1 MKKLFT
7 SIKVF
12 LIKLLSR
19 VGAYIKRIG
28 DFRKIK
34 TKLIVAF
41 LVPIILIVVQ
51 GSITYFNSTGTARE
65 NAIQSSSIALDNS
78 GKYLEVVFETVEN
91 LSGQLF
97 SNSDIQTLLGNNF
110 RVDDIMGKIDIKKK
124 AENYVINVSVFSPA
138 VENITIIPADE
149 NVYPITSKISTSA
162 SLGQLQD
169 TESYKLLE
177 STNVNGAWF
186 GSHKELDELNKTNN
200 NYYSLTYMRLI
211 PDLSTM
217 KIIGMILI
225 DVKPSVISELSEGI
239 MLSEQQQ
246 IHLISPDGRIIT
258 NGVDST
264 ETSAITEQEFYKNI
278 VSSENK
284 SGYESIVYDGTKF
297 LMTYAKIADSGNILI
312 GFIPEN
318 ELNAASRNVV
328 INTIVFILIAVL
340 IAFAVGITIS
350 NSMSRTIDRIIDAS
364 GKAALGDLSVSFK
377 SRRKDELGILTKSV
391 NSMIGNMRALIEQ
404 TMGVSEKVSKSAIV
418 VSSTSDQVSAVSH
431 DISKAIQE
439 IAQGASAQAS
449 DAEQCVEKISLLAE
463 NINYVADNAKS
474 IEKLTHDTMSETQN
488 GLSAVTDLDVKAGR
502 TTAIS
507 KEIME
512 NIKELELHSKS
523 IGNITKVISSIADQ
537 TNLLSLNAAI
547 EAATAGD
554 AGKGFAVV
562 ADEVRKL
569 ADQSMESAREISNI
583 IKNTQEQTEKAV
595 EKTADTEAILLSQNE
610 AVQST
615 IQIFKRIM
623 SSMENL
629 SVQVDQIIL
638 RISEMEKNKE
648 QAINSIQN
656 ISAVSEETAASSEE
670 VTASTQEQA
679 SAIEELSRFA
689 EELRESSSELQ
700 SSIER
705 FTL

>member
-1 MKKLFT
+1 M
-7 SIKVF
+7 
-12 LIKLLSR
+12 KLLSSFVNLSKNLLAKITPYTR
-19 VGAYIKRIG
+19 RIT
-28 DFRKIK
+28 DFKKIR

-97 SNSDIQTLLGNNF
+97 SNADIQALLRRDYDMSN
-110 RVDDIMGKIDIKKK
+110 IMERIEITRKV
-124 AENYVINVSVFSPA
+124 ESYVMNVSVFSPA

-149 NVYPITSKISTSA
+149 ILYPITSKTSSSA
-162 SLGQLQD
+162 LLSQLQD

-177 STNVNGAWF
+177 STKGNGAWF
-186 GSHKELDELNKTNN
+186 GSHKELDEINKTNDN
-200 NYYSLTYMRLI
+200 NYCLTYMRLI

-217 KIIGMILI
+217 KIIGMIVI
-225 DVKPSVISELSEGI
+225 DVKPIIISDLSEGI
-239 MLSEQQQ
+239 KLSKQQI
-246 IHLISPDGRIIT
+246 IHLISPDGRIIA
-258 NGVDST
+258 NGNDST
-264 ETSAITEQEFYKNI
+264 ESSTITQQDFYHNI
-278 VSSENK
+278 VSAEKK

-297 LMTYAKIADSGNILI
+297 LMTYAKVADSGNILM

-318 ELNAASRNVV
+318 ELNAASRSIV
-328 INTIVFILIAVL
+328 ISTLVFILVAVL

-350 NSMSRTIDRIIDAS
+350 NSMSRTINRIIDAS
-364 GKAALGDLSVSFK
+364 NKAASGDLTVTLK
-377 SRRKDELGILTKSV
+377 SRRKDELGTLTKSI
-391 NSMIGNMRALIEQ
+391 NSMIANMRSLIEQ
-404 TMGVSEKVSKSAIV
+404 TIGVSEKVTSSATV
-418 VSSTSDQVSAVSH
+418 VSSTSEQVSTVSQ
-431 DISKAIQE
+431 DISRAIQE
-439 IAQGASAQAS
+439 IAQGASSQAS
-449 DAEQCVEKISLLAE
+449 DAEQGVEKISRLAE
-463 NINYVADNAKS
+463 NINHVTDNAKS
-474 IEKLTHDTMSETQN
+474 ISSLTRDTMSETRN
-488 GLSAVTDLDVKAGR
+488 GLSAVNDLDVKASR

-512 NIKELELHSKS
+512 DIKALEVHSKS
-523 IGNITKVISSIADQ
+523 IGKITNAISSIADQ

-547 EAATAGD
+547 EAARAGE

-569 ADQSMESAREISNI
+569 ADQSMESAREITNI
-583 IKNTQEQTEKAV
+583 INSTQNQTEKAA
-595 EKTADTEAILLSQNE
+595 KKAADTEAILSSQNE

-615 IQIFKRIM
+615 IQIFKSIM

-629 SVQVDQIIL
+629 SQQVDQIIE
-638 RISEMEKNKE
+638 RVTQMEENKE
-648 QAINSIQN
+648 QAINAIQN

-679 SAIEELSRFA
+679 SSIEELSRFA
-689 EELRESSSELQ
+689 EELKVSSLELQ
-700 SSIER
+700 KSIER
-705 FTL
+705 FKL